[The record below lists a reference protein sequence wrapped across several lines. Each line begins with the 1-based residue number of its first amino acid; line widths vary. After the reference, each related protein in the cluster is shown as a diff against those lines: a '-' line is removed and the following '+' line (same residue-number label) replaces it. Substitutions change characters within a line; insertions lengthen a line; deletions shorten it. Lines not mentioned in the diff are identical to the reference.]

1 MKWSGMKTIICD
13 IDGTLLNYLHHEI
26 PHPGHTKDHVALPGV
41 IEKMRQWEVQG
52 CRIIIITGRRE
63 SERERTNDDMAE
75 EAKYVF
81 TSATNLFKELMEL
94 EIELYSN

>member
-1 MKWSGMKTIICD
+1 MKTIICD

-26 PHPGHTKDHVALPGV
+26 PHPGHTKDHVALPGI

>member
-52 CRIIIITGRRE
+52 CRIIIILVVE
-63 SERERTNDDMAE
+63 
-75 EAKYVF
+75 KV
-81 TSATNLFKELMEL
+81 KEKEQKG
-94 EIELYSN
+94 I

>member
-1 MKWSGMKTIICD
+1 MKTIICD